1 MANSQTVYFGDAE
14 GNVICSLAYGGA
26 MKNIPS
32 EGTVNSLVNVSAL
45 QPRPGQL
52 DFLYL
57 TEDTKIT
64 QVLEPVDQPT
74 TPVFPY
80 NVSYTSKDFATLG
93 FLQGMKVG
101 EYVALVIKVLGVDA
115 KTTAD
120 KGEPYLVV
128 TGVDMDNAVV
138 AHLRLWRFEEGDV
151 VEGNAYIM
159 RGLKV
164 AEETIW
170 DDEKWKYVA
179 RGDGTKKAECK
190 DRTAVEDV
198 THIDEIMHFFQ

>member
-1 MANSQTVYFGDAE
+1 MQSSQTVYFGDAE
-14 GNVICSLAYGGA
+14 GNVICSLAYGDA
-26 MKNIPS
+26 VKNIPP
-32 EGTVNSLVNVSAL
+32 EGALNSLVNVSAL
-45 QPRPGQL
+45 KPRPGQL
-52 DFLYL
+52 DILYL

-74 TPVFPY
+74 SPVFPY
-80 NVSYTSKDFATLG
+80 NVSCTSKDFATFE

-120 KGEPYLVV
+120 KGESYLVV
-128 TGVDMDNAVV
+128 TGVDMDKAVI
-138 AHLRLWRFEEGDV
+138 AHLRLWRYEEGDV

-190 DRTAVEDV
+190 ERTAMEDV
-198 THIDEIMHFFQ
+198 THIDEIMDFFR